1 MRPTQHTGGMT
12 MAQLYRFYLHVEG
25 GDSRTAA
32 LVWADS
38 DSEALELGFEVIGP
52 AKTGQLL
59 AAEGGESDEVFFSTE
74 NVLERAKD
82 ETARDLELLE
92 STLRTLLHD
101 YIEEMKPHLSGS
113 TIANQAYIYADDV
126 MRFAK

>member
-74 NVLERAKD
+74 NIVEYAKQFAD
-82 ETARDLELLE
+82 RDDIVYC
-92 STLRTLLHD
+92 LREGLYD
-101 YIEEMKPHLSGS
+101 YIAEMNPHMSES
-113 TIANQAYIYADDV
+113 IIANQAYIYADDV